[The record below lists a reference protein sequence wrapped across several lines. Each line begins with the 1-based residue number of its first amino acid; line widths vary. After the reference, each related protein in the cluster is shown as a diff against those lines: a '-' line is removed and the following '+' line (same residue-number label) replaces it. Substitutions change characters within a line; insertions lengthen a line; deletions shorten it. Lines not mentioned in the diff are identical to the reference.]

1 MPTDEVVDLASK
13 GGKARAKALTPRE
26 REEIARYAAEKRWS
40 QKEEGESDSTPR
52 VTHSGKITIGEL
64 QLPCANLDD
73 GRRVLSERGVTKAL
87 GGKRGGSHWQR
98 RKVASVGANLPVFIS
113 ASNLAPFISASLET
127 ALSQPILYRPR
138 TGKTGRYGI
147 LATLIPEI
155 CEVWLKARRA
165 GALHPSQEHLAKT
178 AELLVSALANVG
190 IVALVDEATGYQEV
204 RDRQELH
211 RILEAYIAKELLP
224 WTKRFP
230 DEFYQQLF
238 RLRGWE
244 YSPPSPKRPK
254 MVGKLTSR
262 IVYEKLPRVVLQ
274 ELRQRN
280 PVVKDGWRRHRHHQ
294 FLTEDIGNRHLE
306 KHIASV
312 TTLMRIAPNWSSF
325 ERLLE
330 RAFPGEGIQAELELE
345 IGDETES

>member
-1 MPTDEVVDLASK
+1 MTTGEIANLAAA
-13 GGKARAKALTPRE
+13 GGKARAEALTPKE
-26 REEIARYAAEKRWS
+26 RQEIARYAAEKRWT
-40 QKEEGESDSTPR
+40 KMREGESNATPR
-52 VTHSGKITIGEL
+52 ATHSGKIAIGEL
-64 QLPCANLDD
+64 ELPCANLDD
-73 GRRVLSERGVTKAL
+73 GRRVLSERGVTRAL

-98 RKVASVGANLPVFIS
+98 RKAAGAANLPVFIS
-113 ASNLAPFISASLET
+113 AGNLAPFISASLET
-127 ALSQPILYRPR
+127 ALAQPVLYLPR

-262 IVYEKLPRVVLQ
+262 IVYEKLPRGVLQ
-274 ELRQRN
+274 QLRQRN

-330 RAFPGEGIQAELELE
+330 RAFPGEGIQGELGLGAE
-345 IGDETES
+345 DETEF